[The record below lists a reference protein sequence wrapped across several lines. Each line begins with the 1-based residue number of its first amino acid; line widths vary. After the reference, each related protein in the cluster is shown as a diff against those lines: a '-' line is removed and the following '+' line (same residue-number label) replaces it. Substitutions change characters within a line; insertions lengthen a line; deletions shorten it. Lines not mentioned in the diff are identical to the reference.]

1 MPAASCVNGK
11 PPLPKPAIA
20 FVLTTLGMDALG
32 VGIISP
38 IVPAL
43 VEKLAHVPANKAAP
57 WVGTLIAAYAIVQF
71 LAAPLLGALSDRF
84 GRRPVILASVAGLGA
99 DYLLLAYAPTLWWLF
114 LGRLIAGA
122 TSANVA
128 AATAYIA
135 DVTPKSERPRLFGLI
150 GATFGAGF
158 VLGPALGG
166 TLGSLN
172 LRAPFYAAAALA
184 LVNVAFGL
192 FVLPESLAR
201 ENRRPIE
208 WSKANPFTLLANVA
222 RSGSLTRLTI
232 AWSCTW
238 IGLGAVQS
246 SLVLFTGYRFGWGP
260 ARNGL
265 ILAAIG
271 LSQATVE
278 GFLLKFINARLGER
292 ATAVVGY
299 AAAVVGYGLLAI
311 TPAAWTILPAVCLI
325 AVGGLS
331 TPSVRAMV
339 AGRGGEDTQGEMQ
352 GILASVEGLTA
363 VFAPISTA
371 ALFYAFTTHLFPVTF
386 PGAPFALAAASA
398 ALAGVLLTR
407 V

>member
-1 MPAASCVNGK
+1 MA
-11 PPLPKPAIA
+11 KPAIA
-20 FVLTTLGMDALG
+20 FVLATLGMDALG

-43 VEKLAHVPANKAAP
+43 VEKLAHLPANKAAP
-57 WVGTLIAAYAIVQF
+57 WVGALIAAYAMVQF

-84 GRRPVILASVAGLGA
+84 GRRPVILASVTGLGA

-135 DVTPKSERPRLFGLI
+135 DVTPKSGRARLFGLI

-158 VLGPALGG
+158 VIGPALGG
-166 TLGSLN
+166 TLGAFN

-184 LVNVAFGL
+184 LINVAFGV
-192 FVLPESLAR
+192 FVLPESLSR
-201 ENRRPIE
+201 ENRRPIA
-208 WSKANPFTLLANVA
+208 WAKANPFTMLANIA
-222 RSGSLTRLTI
+222 GSGALTRLTV

-238 IGLGAVQS
+238 IGLGALQS

-260 ARNGL
+260 VKNGL
-265 ILAAIG
+265 ILAVIG

-278 GFLLKFINARLGER
+278 GLLLRPINARFGER
-292 ATAVVGY
+292 TTAITGY
-299 AAAVVGYGLLAI
+299 ASAVLGYGLLAI
-311 TPAAWTILPAVCLI
+311 TPAAWTIVPAVCLI
-325 AVGGLS
+325 ALGGLS

-363 VFAPISTA
+363 VFAPIATA
-371 ALFYAFTTHLFPVTF
+371 ALFYAFTTHLLPVTF

-398 ALAGVLLTR
+398 AVAGVLLIR
-407 V
+407 I

>member
-1 MPAASCVNGK
+1 MS
-11 PPLPKPAIA
+11 KPAIA

-43 VEKLAHVPANKAAP
+43 VEKLAHLPANKAAP
-57 WVGTLIAAYAIVQF
+57 WVGALIAAYACVQF

-84 GRRPVILASVAGLGA
+84 GRRPVILASVAGLGT

-114 LGRLIAGA
+114 LGRLVAGA

-135 DVTPKSERPRLFGLI
+135 DVTPKEERPRLFGLI

-158 VLGPALGG
+158 VIGPALGG

-184 LVNVAFGL
+184 LINVAFGL
-192 FVLPESLAR
+192 FVLPESLAP
-201 ENRRPIE
+201 ENRRKID
-208 WSKANPFTLLANVA
+208 WSKTNPFTMLARVA
-222 RSGSLTRLTI
+222 HSGGLSRLAI

-238 IGLGAVQS
+238 IGLGAIQS

-260 ARNGL
+260 AGNGMV
-265 ILAAIG
+265 LAAIG
-271 LSQATVE
+271 ISQATVE
-278 GFLLKFINARLGER
+278 GLLLKPINARLGER
-292 ATAVVGY
+292 ATAIAGY
-299 AAAVVGYGLLAI
+299 SAAVLGYGLLSI
-311 TPAAWTILPAVCLI
+311 SPAAWTILPAVCLI
-325 AVGGLS
+325 ALGGLS

-371 ALFYAFTTHLFPVTF
+371 ALFYAFTTHMLPVTF

>member
-1 MPAASCVNGK
+1 MA
-11 PPLPKPAIA
+11 KPAIA
-20 FVLTTLGMDALG
+20 FVLATLGMDALG

-43 VEKLAHVPANKAAP
+43 VEKLAHLPANKAAP
-57 WVGTLIAAYAIVQF
+57 WVGALIAAYAMVQF

-84 GRRPVILASVAGLGA
+84 GRRPVILASVTGLGA

-135 DVTPKSERPRLFGLI
+135 DVTPKSERARLFGLI

-158 VLGPALGG
+158 VIGPALGG
-166 TLGSLN
+166 TLGAFN

-184 LVNVAFGL
+184 LINVAFGV
-192 FVLPESLAR
+192 FVLPESLSR
-201 ENRRPIE
+201 ENRRPIA
-208 WSKANPFTLLANVA
+208 WAKANPFTMLANIA
-222 RSGSLTRLTI
+222 GSGALTRLTV

-238 IGLGAVQS
+238 IGLGALQS

-260 ARNGL
+260 VKNGL
-265 ILAAIG
+265 ILAVIG

-278 GFLLKFINARLGER
+278 GLLLRPINARFGER
-292 ATAVVGY
+292 TTAIAGY
-299 AAAVVGYGLLAI
+299 ASAVLGYGLLAI
-311 TPAAWTILPAVCLI
+311 TPAAWTIVPAVCLI
-325 AVGGLS
+325 ALGGLS

-363 VFAPISTA
+363 VFAPIATA
-371 ALFYAFTTHLFPVTF
+371 ALFYAFTTHLLPVTF

-398 ALAGVLLTR
+398 AVAGVLL
-407 V
+407 VKI

>member
-1 MPAASCVNGK
+1 M
-11 PPLPKPAIA
+11 PKPAIA

-32 VGIISP
+32 VGVISP

-43 VEKLAHVPANKAAP
+43 VEKLAHLPANKAAP
-57 WVGTLIAAYAIVQF
+57 WVGALIAAYAMVQF

-84 GRRPVILASVAGLGA
+84 GRRPVILASVTGLGA

-135 DVTPKSERPRLFGLI
+135 DVTPKSDRARLFGLI

-166 TLGSLN
+166 TLGAFN

-184 LVNVAFGL
+184 LINVGFGI

-201 ENRRPIE
+201 ENRRPIA
-208 WSKANPFTLLANVA
+208 WAKANPFTLLANIA
-222 RSGSLTRLTI
+222 RNGALARLTI

-238 IGLGAVQS
+238 IGLGALQS

-260 ARNGL
+260 VKNGL
-265 ILAAIG
+265 ILAVIG

-278 GFLLKFINARLGER
+278 GLLLKPINARLGER
-292 ATAVVGY
+292 TTAIAGY
-299 AAAVVGYGLLAI
+299 AAAVLGYSLLAI
-311 TPAAWTILPAVCLI
+311 TPAAWTIVPAVCLI
-325 AVGGLS
+325 ALGGLS

-339 AGRGGEDTQGEMQ
+339 AGRGKEDTQGEMQ

-371 ALFYAFTTHLFPVTF
+371 ALFYAFTTHLLPVTF

-407 V
+407 I